1 MIEYRDKPPGNVQHL
16 DRLIAALATERGELD
31 LRLRTAVA
39 NTVVGQ
45 LLPEGAIKGG
55 TAMKL
60 RLGHAETRFTPDL
73 DFARHATMEQFLKDL
88 RASLT
93 RGWNGFTG
101 RLVEVRP
108 ARPKGVP
115 ADYVMQPF
123 TRRD

>member
-93 RGWNGFTG
+93 RGMERVHGTAHRGSPGKAKG
-101 RLVEVRP
+101 R
-108 ARPKGVP
+108 AR
-115 ADYVMQPF
+115 
-123 TRRD
+123 